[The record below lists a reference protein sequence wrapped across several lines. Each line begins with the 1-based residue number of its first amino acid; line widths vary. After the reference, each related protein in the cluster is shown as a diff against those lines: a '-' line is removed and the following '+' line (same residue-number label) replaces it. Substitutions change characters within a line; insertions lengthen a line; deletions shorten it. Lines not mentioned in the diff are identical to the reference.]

1 MTWYEEKVLDEVF
14 STSLSLAVLV
24 PDGMF
29 TGAVSLWLKE
39 PDVKAVLN
47 LSGYYVFTDVPVDSY
62 TLQVKSGD
70 EVLHEQAVDLAVL
83 DPGEPVV
90 EVV

>member
-1 MTWYEEKVLDEVF
+1 MTWYKEKVLDDVF

-29 TGAVSLWLKE
+29 TGTVSLWLKE
-39 PDVKAVLN
+39 PGVKAVLN
-47 LSGYYVFTDVPVDSY
+47 PSGYYVFTDVPVDSY
-62 TLQVKSGD
+62 TLQVKRGD
-70 EVLHEQAVDLAVL
+70 LVLHEQAVDLAVL
-83 DPGEPVV
+83 DPGEPVL

>member
-29 TGAVSLWLKE
+29 T
-39 PDVKAVLN
+39 
-47 LSGYYVFTDVPVDSY
+47 
-62 TLQVKSGD
+62 
-70 EVLHEQAVDLAVL
+70 
-83 DPGEPVV
+83 
-90 EVV
+90 

>member
-29 TGAVSLWLKE
+29 TGAISLWLKE
-39 PDVKAVLN
+39 PGVKAVLN
-47 LSGYYVFTDVPVDSY
+47 PSGYYVFTDVPVDSY
-62 TLQVKSGD
+62 MLQVKCGD
-70 EVLHEQAVDLAVL
+70 EVLHEQAVDLAL
-83 DPGEPVV
+83 LNLGEPVV

>member
-29 TGAVSLWLKE
+29 TGAISLWLKE
-39 PDVKAVLN
+39 PGVKAVLN
-47 LSGYYVFTDVPVDSY
+47 PSGYYVFTDVPVDSY
-62 TLQVKSGD
+62 MLQVKSGD
-70 EVLHEQAVDLAVL
+70 EVLHEQAVDLGGL
-83 DPGEPVV
+83 DPGEPVI

>member
-1 MTWYEEKVLDEVF
+1 MTLYEEKVLDEVF

-29 TGAVSLWLKE
+29 AEAISLWIKE
-39 PDVKAVLN
+39 PEVKAVLN
-47 LSGYYVFTDVPVDSY
+47 PSGYYVFTDIPVGSY

-90 EVV
+90 EVI

>member
-24 PDGMF
+24 PDGVF
-29 TGAVSLWLKE
+29 TGTVSVWLKE
-39 PDVKAVLN
+39 LDVKAVLN
-47 LSGYYVFTDVPVDSY
+47 PSGYYVFTDVPVDTY

-90 EVV
+90 EVG

>member
-29 TGAVSLWLKE
+29 TGAVSVWLKE
-39 PDVKAVLN
+39 LEVKAMLN
-47 LSGYYVFTDVPVDSY
+47 QSGYYVFTDVPVDSY

-70 EVLHEQAVDLAVL
+70 EVLHKQAVDLGML
-83 DPGEPVV
+83 DPEELVV
-90 EVV
+90 EVG

>member
-1 MTWYEEKVLDEVF
+1 MLDEMF
-14 STSLSLAVLV
+14 STSLSLAVQV

-29 TGAVSLWLKE
+29 TGAVSVWLKE
-39 PDVKAVLN
+39 LEVKAVLN
-47 LSGYYVFTDVPVDSY
+47 PSGYYVFTDVPVDSY

-90 EVV
+90 EVG

>member
-14 STSLSLAVLV
+14 SNSLSLAVLV

-39 PDVKAVLN
+39 LEVKAVLN
-47 LSGYYVFTDVPVDSY
+47 PSGYYVFTDIAVDSY

-70 EVLHEQAVDLAVL
+70 VVLHEQAVDLAVL